1 MPQAAP
7 ATVNA
12 IVPLL
17 TTMQC
22 LALVY
27 RAMRPSKRAVFF
39 DSVQISSS
47 LASTTDSFNFS
58 PDDLFQ
64 KMRDFISIEVSIFNP
79 KNMINNIFTG
89 FNESIRDITGVDI
102 VKFSGFITGL
112 FYRAFSWLTELLQ
125 NFKSG

>member
-1 MPQAAP
+1 MSI
-7 ATVNA
+7 TTKK
-12 IVPLL
+12 IELGLL
-17 TTMQC
+17 FFIF
-22 LALVY
+22 LAL
-27 RAMRPSKRAVFF
+27 AANTKAVFF